1 MSLTP
6 RGAVFLG
13 ISLTMGLVGFLQV
26 DGILIT
32 LGGTGLLIVLFAM
45 LAGRWNLNGVDIH
58 LTAPRR
64 IFADT
69 KIELQLTQ
77 VNDKALLGS
86 YQVDLNLKLCES
98 VVLKTHA
105 HFTAARSSSTAKL
118 RGSVPNRGVASH
130 HSCEVTSLF
139 PLGLFRFQKITVLRH
154 DMLVFPR
161 AIVPREFFASGQFED
176 SWNGHGKQPGP
187 PPGEPRGFR
196 PFQAGDRAK
205 QIHWPA
211 TIRALARG
219 RNPRV
224 REFDPPGIRPRR
236 AAVIFHSFG
245 TDQTLIRTDLF
256 ERALA
261 LTCGTLRHLRSSSI
275 PTQLIADFLS
285 WKPSKTFH
293 ADEWSET
300 LTALAHARRADH
312 TEAHDL
318 LAEIESADPEAAL
331 IIISDMPQSSWQH
344 VIPDR
349 PALLIDIRQH
359 RFGHKKLKPSGRALT
374 SSN

>member
-1 MSLTP
+1 MTLTP

-13 ISLTMGLVGFLQV
+13 VSLTMVAVGFLMI
-26 DGILIT
+26 DGVLIS
-32 LGGTGLLIVLFAM
+32 LGGTGLLFGFFAM
-45 LAGRWNLNGVDIH
+45 VAGKWNLAGLHFH

-69 KIELQLTQ
+69 KIDLRLTQ
-77 VNDKALLGS
+77 LNEKHLFGTCD
-86 YQVDLNLKLCES
+86 VDLSLELCES

-105 HFTAARSSSTAKL
+105 PFTAARSSSTAKL
-118 RGSVPNRGVASH
+118 RGSIPRRGAGSR
-130 HSCEVTSLF
+130 HSCEVSSTF
-139 PLGLFRFQKITVLRH
+139 PLGLFRFQKVISIKH

-161 AIVPREFFASGQFED
+161 ALVPREFFASGQFED
-176 SWNGHGKQPGP
+176 SWHGHGNQPGP
-187 PPGEPRGFR
+187 PPGEPRGLR

-211 TIRALARG
+211 TIRSLARG
-219 RNPRV
+219 RKPRV

-261 LTCGTLRHLRSSSI
+261 LTCGTLKHLRRNAV
-275 PTQLIADFLS
+275 PTQLVADFLS
-285 WKPSKTFH
+285 WKPCQTFH
-293 ADEWSET
+293 PEAWNET
-300 LTALAHARRADH
+300 LTALAHAHRAGH

-318 LAEIESADPEAAL
+318 LAEIENAESDLAL
-331 IIISDMPQSSWQH
+331 IVISDMPLSSWKH

-359 RFGHKKLKPSGRALT
+359 RFGHKKLKPSSRAPAPV
-374 SSN
+374 S